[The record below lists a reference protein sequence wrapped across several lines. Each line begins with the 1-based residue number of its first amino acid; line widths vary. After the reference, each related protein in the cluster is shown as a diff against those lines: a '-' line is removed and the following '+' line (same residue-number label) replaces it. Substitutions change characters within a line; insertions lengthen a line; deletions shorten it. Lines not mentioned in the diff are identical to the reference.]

1 MPEPDYEVLEKTTGY
16 DGYFRI
22 DVYTVR
28 YRLHDGGWSK
38 PVKREVFERGHAA
51 AVIPYDPVCDAVVLI
66 EQFRIGAIGA
76 PGRPWLLEI
85 VAGIIEA
92 GESAEEVARREALEE
107 AGCTL
112 LDLVPICD
120 YLSSPGGA
128 SERVSLFCGRV
139 DASEVGGIH
148 GVDEE
153 GEDIRAFVLPFDKA
167 LREIMARPVQVAS
180 LMIAIQWLALNRARL
195 RARWAQTAR

>member
-1 MPEPDYEVLEKTTGY
+1 MAEPDFEVLEKTTGY

-28 YRLHDGGWSK
+28 YRLHNGGWSK

-51 AVIPYDPVCDAVVLI
+51 AVIPYDPVRDQVVLI
-66 EQFRIGAIGA
+66 EQFRIGAIAA

-85 VAGIIEA
+85 VAGIIEE
-92 GESAEEVARREALEE
+92 GETPEEVARREALEE

-112 LDLVPICD
+112 AELVPICE

-128 SERVSLFCGRV
+128 SERVTLFCGRA
-139 DASEVGGIH
+139 DASTIGGIH
-148 GVDEE
+148 GVDDE
-153 GEDIRAFVLPFDKA
+153 GEDIRAFALPFEEA
-167 LREIMARPVQVAS
+167 FRAVMARPAKAAS
-180 LMIAIQWLALNRARL
+180 VLIAIQWLTLNRASL
-195 RARWAQTAR
+195 RARWT